1 MIDILSLPRRN
12 KLVGGK
18 LDQHKTGLPINS
30 LPGWELI
37 PLNCKLPMLKCPGNQ
52 VIFSKDK
59 IGNSVS
65 LLTQKIQETIL
76 FFTYMSIICFQFK
89 CSMQE
94 FDSSATINIPEY
106 NPLHDSNL
114 KTFYANERNLK
125 RLRMNGE
132 ITDNNEVICNLK
144 DFNQFR
150 EDLHKSQLYYV
161 LQAYRQREAERHD
174 RLLIANAERISRR
187 DDNNPNSRQNAQEDV
202 MMRKQTI
209 EEERHLRMVQLYSI
223 TEEKFKHVENMAEMQ
238 QMLLEHRKMLTNIRI
253 QSHLGLH
260 QDLQRKH
267 LIKLKKLFQF
277 KKDRYNKNMHNLH
290 KQRLMKSN
298 EGQIQSWH
306 KRLNERIDHQRRIDL
321 LLAEMAEEREEFIE
335 RHKAKYQL
343 KWEQIQEEIKNRSRL
358 NKLAKKPKRRKRKGK
373 KSKLLRRA
381 QPSFCDEYKSTFE
394 GLLNSELCYA
404 LNAAIQ
410 MEGHA
415 PLTFAPD
422 DPIYKA
428 AQYIINYILQD
439 FNKDLSDDKCAMSVL
454 VTRISNFLCD
464 AKKYVNYVS
473 CVRKCC
479 LHILS
484 HSIVSIY
491 YLQKA
496 IQLIGFARESNAI
509 EIPPTSQKSH
519 SRGSHVSFSGVACT
533 IGMGS
538 YEIHPFVDIRPCSER
553 RPTPAGSLTSLVVGQ
568 VGEQVAQAPHIQM
581 PHLSRSEVVF
591 IEHYM
596 VNFKRDLLVGLD
608 KQVFA
613 AIQCHFE
620 NRIMDV
626 REELLELDKE
636 FLYNQIAVGIL
647 SFAVNPLNF
656 ETALML
662 AINVVSSEIIWELQ
676 QTLLKP
682 GVDPVGM
689 SHPTSCGTD
698 KEREQRAFCSA

>member
-12 KLVGGK
+12 KLAVVGQLSSK
-18 LDQHKTGLPINS
+18 QPSYKTGLPINS

-59 IGNSVS
+59 IGN
-65 LLTQKIQETIL
+65 T
-76 FFTYMSIICFQFK
+76 FK

-94 FDSSATINIPEY
+94 FDSSVTVHIPEY

-114 KTFYANERNLK
+114 KTFYSNERNLK
-125 RLRMNGE
+125 RLRENGE
-132 ITDNNEVICNLK
+132 ITDDNEVICNLK
-144 DFNQFR
+144 DFNQYR

-174 RLLIANAERISRR
+174 RLLIANAEGISRR
-187 DDNNPNSRQNAQEDV
+187 DDLHPTGRHHTHEDV
-202 MMRKQTI
+202 LARKQNLEDERHMRK
-209 EEERHLRMVQLYSI
+209 LQLVNI
-223 TEEKFKHVENMAEMQ
+223 TEEKFKRLENMTAMQ
-238 QMLLEHRKMLTNIRI
+238 QMLLEHRKMLTNMRVQTHI
-253 QSHLGLH
+253 GLH

-277 KKDRYNKNMHNLH
+277 KKDRYNKNMRNLH
-290 KQRLMKSN
+290 KQRLMKHT

-306 KRLNERIDHQRRIDL
+306 KRLNERIDNQRRIDL
-321 LLAEMAEEREEFIE
+321 LLADMAEEREEFIE
-335 RHKAKYQL
+335 RHKNKYREI
-343 KWEQIQEEIKNRSRL
+343 WDNIQEEIKERSRQMQ
-358 NKLAKKPKRRKRKGK
+358 LARQPKKKRKRRKTKPVAKRV
-373 KSKLLRRA
+373 
-381 QPSFCDEYKSTFE
+381 QPSFCDEFQTTFE
-394 GLLNSELCYA
+394 GLLDSELCYA

-410 MEGHA
+410 MENHA

-428 AQYIINYILQD
+428 GQYILNYILQD
-439 FNKDLSDDKCAMSVL
+439 FNMDLSDDKCALSVL
-454 VTRISNFLCD
+454 VARITNFLCD
-464 AKKYVNYVS
+464 AKKYVNY
-473 CVRKCC
+473 
-479 LHILS
+479 
-484 HSIVSIY
+484 
-491 YLQKA
+491 KA
-496 IQLIGFARESNAI
+496 IQIIGFARESNAM
-509 EIPPTSQKSH
+509 EIPATTPKIPTQKSQ
-519 SRGSHVSFSGVACT
+519 SRVSHVSFSGVACT

-538 YEIHPFVDIRPCSER
+538 YEIHPFVDIRACSER
-553 RPTPAGSLTSLVVGQ
+553 RPTPAGSLTSLVVSQ
-568 VGEQVAQAPHIQM
+568 IGEQAIQEKVHLPHM
-581 PHLSRSEVVF
+581 NRSEIVF

-596 VNFKRDLLVGLD
+596 VKFKRELLVGLD

-626 REELLELDKE
+626 REELLELDKQ

-647 SFAVNPLNF
+647 SYAVNPLNF

-662 AINVVSSEIIWELQ
+662 AVNVIASEIIWELQ

-682 GVDPVGM
+682 GIDPRAMTYPV
-689 SHPTSCGTD
+689 SCGTD
-698 KEREQRAFCSA
+698 REREQRAFCSA